1 MFKST
6 YLEEYLRTAALEDV
20 FMKRRKIKIYKE
32 FQFYIK
38 ETSENVCFYFMV
50 GFPWSLYLPTIF
62 LWCKHHIS
70 WVNQK
75 KIKSS
80 RKKYVVWTC
89 FEFWPMKNIFRKL

>member
-38 ETSENVCFYFMV
+38 ET
-50 GFPWSLYLPTIF
+50 GFSDKNKWKNLF
-62 LWCKHHIS
+62 LLHDW
-70 WVNQK
+70 
-75 KIKSS
+75 
-80 RKKYVVWTC
+80 
-89 FEFWPMKNIFRKL
+89 FPMKFVFTYNISLV

>member
-50 GFPWSLYLPTIF
+50 GFP
-62 LWCKHHIS
+62 
-70 WVNQK
+70 
-75 KIKSS
+75 
-80 RKKYVVWTC
+80 
-89 FEFWPMKNIFRKL
+89 

>member
-38 ETSENVCFYFMV
+38 ET
-50 GFPWSLYLPTIF
+50 GFSD
-62 LWCKHHIS
+62 
-70 WVNQK
+70 
-75 KIKSS
+75 
-80 RKKYVVWTC
+80 
-89 FEFWPMKNIFRKL
+89 KNK